1 MRQQSETKVVL
12 FPPRAAAGFWS
23 KNISAASYDRL
34 IGNDVVNLSGMDLG
48 DAQHTGFKRI
58 NLP

>member
-12 FPPRAAAGFWS
+12 FPPRAAADFGRKTS
-23 KNISAASYDRL
+23 SAASYDRL
-34 IGNDVVNLSGMDLG
+34 IGNDVVSFSGMDLG